1 MDNAS
6 IHHVEGISELIESVG
21 ALFISLPLYS
31 PDLDPTEEAFSS
43 VKSYLKANEAILQVS
58 GDIESALLA
67 GFRVLLK
74 TMCTSVVTIFSV

>member
-6 IHHVEGISELIESVG
+6 IHHVEGISELIESLG

-43 VKSYLKANEAILQVS
+43 VKSYLKANEAILLVV
-58 GDIESALLA
+58 I
-67 GFRVLLK
+67 LK
-74 TMCTSVVTIFSV
+74 VHF